1 MIFSI
6 FLKTNQCKFSL
17 RKCSVELFQWVKK
30 FKQSGNNKVPKIQNW
45 LLKLTGGYKLLSLV
59 GGNLILHGLV
69 QVVTAQ
75 WLQKVKLDIVAFG
88 IIQTYQVQLQCYRNN
103 IEK

>member
-1 MIFSI
+1 M
-6 FLKTNQCKFSL
+6 NKFT
-17 RKCSVELFQWVKK
+17 
-30 FKQSGNNKVPKIQNW
+30 QSGYNKVPGIQNW
-45 LLKLTGGYKLLSLV
+45 LLKLTVGYKLLSLV

-69 QVVTAQ
+69 QVVIAQ
-75 WLQKVKLDIVAFG
+75 WLKKVRLDIVAFG